1 VARATGP
8 KETAGIHGD
17 ERLLTEDFKWILANR
32 TVWTIAKIKAHCER
46 RRTEVMPE
54 LPTMTVTTST
64 AEGDQVALEFAGKC
78 ALANGKRYDNFY
90 HFLVLFRN
98 GRICSIREYV
108 DTKLVFDVFGYG
120 RLIIDDRARLHP
132 LAARHSQ
139 L

>member
-1 VARATGP
+1 MSNTEKNRATAIQFVTTMKDHG
-8 KETAGIHGD
+8 GGD

-64 AEGDQVALEFAGKC
+64 AEGDQVALEFSGKC

-90 HFLVLFRN
+90 HFLMLFRN

-120 RLIIDDRARLHP
+120 PTDY
-132 LAARHSQ
+132 
-139 L
+139 